1 MVHNIT
7 SKWNA
12 FRNSAAKLQQFGDI
26 REVLITSY
34 LTIVRTIS
42 SAVCIFEINDYYL
55 LGFYQTDRATKA
67 GFGIFARYF
76 VGAKK

>member
-26 REVLITSY
+26 REVLITSFARSKR
-34 LTIVRTIS
+34 L
-42 SAVCIFEINDYYL
+42 L
-55 LGFYQTDRATKA
+55 LMLGFPYWGLIKRMER
-67 GFGIFARYF
+67 GRC
-76 VGAKK
+76 

>member
-34 LTIVRTIS
+34 CITAKKQTIITYVGLS
-42 SAVCIFEINDYYL
+42 L
-55 LGFYQTDRATKA
+55 LGFD
-67 GFGIFARYF
+67 
-76 VGAKK
+76 